1 MRAAQL
7 HRRRR
12 RQLLVPAAVVG
23 AALATGSAR
32 AASTWDGGGT
42 IDNFSDANNWADNL
56 APTSP
61 LTFDGSVRLTPLNDL
76 NTSAADWGIT
86 FAATAGAFTISGGGT
101 SATGAVLRIG
111 TITNSSA
118 NAQVMNLDYRL
129 NGTRTI
135 DSGAAGLTVRT
146 IGSTSGTSGRTIT
159 KNGAGTLTVNG
170 FGGQAS
176 GLMSYAIT
184 NGTVEFAN
192 ATNATLSG
200 LISGVGNL
208 TKSGAGTT
216 ILSNAANTYS
226 GTTAVNGGTLLV
238 DGAHNGAGNYTV
250 GAGGTLG
257 GIGAI
262 NLVAASNIITVN
274 GTLVP
279 GSATAIESLDIGV
292 GDLALAGTA
301 NFQID
306 LTAATFDDVNLSLI
320 HI

>member
-1 MRAAQL
+1 
-7 HRRRR
+7 
-12 RQLLVPAAVVG
+12 
-23 AALATGSAR
+23 
-32 AASTWDGGGT
+32 
-42 IDNFSDANNWADNL
+42 
-56 APTSP
+56 
-61 LTFDGSVRLTPLNDL
+61 
-76 NTSAADWGIT
+76 
-86 FAATAGAFTISGGGT
+86 
-101 SATGAVLRIG
+101 VLRIG

-306 LTAATFDDVNLSLI
+306 LTAATFDDVNVGNLLTYGGVLNVAFTGADTDGATFDIFDFASQGGAFSATNFSGLDSQQNASFDPATGIVTVSAVPEPAAAMAIASLSGLALVRRRRR
-320 HI
+320 